1 MWLFSWIWK
10 CQFDKDSLIIYKYLS
25 LNKDYSN
32 KLDEKLKKVFKNKFK
47 FSNTDIN
54 KFILLLR
61 KSVYP
66 DEYKDKWEK
75 INETTLLEKE
85 EIYGNLN
92 MKDITDADYIHAKCV
107 CKLFGMKNLG
117 EYHDLYLKSDTLLL
131 ADVFENFRERCLKIY
146 QLHPAKFLA
155 AAGLSWQAVL
165 KRTKVKLE
173 LLTGIDIKTLE
184 E

>member
-1 MWLFSWIWK
+1 M
-10 CQFDKDSLIIYKYLS
+10 IIYKCLS
-25 LNKDYSN
+25 FNKDYSN

-131 ADVFENFRERCLKIY
+131 ADVFENFRKMCLKIY
-146 QLHPAKFLA
+146 QLDPAKFLSA
-155 AAGLSWQAVL
+155 PGLAWQAAL
-165 KRTKVKLE
+165 KKTKVKLD
-173 LLTGIDIKTLE
+173 LLTDTDMLLMVEKGIRRLICHSIY
-184 E
+184 